1 MSEHQKGGS
10 GVAGMEEMF
19 GTVVGDEVRDNAG
32 KGSKS
37 WRTLTFIVMT
47 RGVIRGFGAKIIR
60 INLKVK
66 GISLAFV

>member
-10 GVAGMEEMF
+10 SVAGMEKMF
-19 GTVVGDEVRDNAG
+19 GTVVGDEVRDNGG

-37 WRTLTFIVMT
+37 WRTLAFIVMT
-47 RGVIRGFGAKIIR
+47 QGVIRGFGAKIIR